1 MVVPWFKKKK
11 SASNGKDLGLIP
23 GWRRPPGEGNG
34 NPFLYSCLGDTIDR
48 GACGLQSLGSQKV
61 EYSWA
66 QHIHFALRLDSYP
79 SIETERQRCSLLGD
93 HTSKGWLTG
102 AWEKY
107 FLAAKLARGWK
118 KIYISKQQRKKPF
131 PWCLYTKLTRHSQCE
146 TQLPFKAPVYCSC
159 SHSSYCYCCCSSWQ
173 TAWGRR

>member
-1 MVVPWFKKKK
+1 MIQPGDSGW
-11 SASNGKDLGLIP
+11 IP
-23 GWRRPPGEGNG
+23 RWGRSSGEGNG

-118 KIYISKQQRKKPF
+118 KIYISKQQRKKF
-131 PWCLYTKLTRHSQCE
+131 
-146 TQLPFKAPVYCSC
+146 QLQNFLNKCSKKREVR
-159 SHSSYCYCCCSSWQ
+159 SLQSGRNLRFSYCKRNTKSCLVTGYNIILALRHLLQSFTDKS
-173 TAWGRR
+173 